1 MFLLRLRRRPTL
13 PFRPSSGLRSMESEK
28 GLCPSWI
35 ASILPSSACLPR
47 HRVNVGLTWMLRQQS
62 WPPPNRRPSCRC
74 WLRPTSPHRRLD
86 PCVLVTPW
94 SRDPGLSSR
103 AEASQGNTAPPC
115 GILQPDVTPSDL
127 TQPKLQIQSTQVKIQ
142 IQFAQ
147 LASIWVNCEFGFSQS
162 G

>member
-94 SRDPGLSSR
+94 SRDPGLSSCAR
-103 AEASQGNTAPPC
+103 SLTREHSAAVWNPPAWCHSIGSYTAK
-115 GILQPDVTPSDL
+115 TPNPIHTGENPNPICPTRL
-127 TQPKLQIQSTQVKIQ
+127 HLGKL
-142 IQFAQ
+142 
-147 LASIWVNCEFGFSQS
+147 WVWV
-162 G
+162 